1 MTDLWL
7 LSGKLPIN
15 RTNIIQ
21 DIVMA
26 KKISNQELSPNK
38 ILLKLFMTQI
48 GSISNV
54 IEERGKTI
62 FAKEN
67 ILTID
72 EINDYS
78 LELLELLVNI
88 LHAGDEIDR
97 RGPEYKALR
106 RFFTEFSHQIQVRG
120 GSLDEFLR
128 YTQFLQQVF
137 IQGLEADDELS
148 FEQTRSVL
156 VLVANIFNDI
166 TMDVFHAYLDE
177 KERTIQAQQEEI
189 RETSTPITEIW
200 DGVLTLPI
208 IGTLDSSR
216 TVAVMQKLLAR
227 IETERARVVLMDIT
241 GVIAIDSQVSHH
253 LVQMLRAVG
262 LMGARAILTG
272 IRPEIARALTSLNID
287 LGDVVTRSTLAEGLK
302 EAFHHLGITTEQS

>member
-1 MTDLWL
+1 
-7 LSGKLPIN
+7 
-15 RTNIIQ
+15 
-21 DIVMA
+21 MA
-26 KKISNQELSPNK
+26 KKDSTQEMSPNQ
-38 ILLKLFMTQI
+38 ILLKLFMTQV
-48 GSISNV
+48 GAISNV

-62 FAKEN
+62 FGKEN
-67 ILTID
+67 VLTIE
-72 EINDYS
+72 EIKDYS

-88 LHAGDEIDR
+88 LHAGDDIDR
-97 RGPEYKALR
+97 RGPEYRALR

-120 GSLDEFLR
+120 GNLEEFLR
-128 YTQFLQQVF
+128 YTQFLQGVF
-137 IQGLEADDELS
+137 LEGLEADEKLS

-166 TMDVFHAYLDE
+166 TMDVFHVYLDE

-216 TVAVMQKLLAR
+216 TVAVMQKLLSR
-227 IETERARVVLMDIT
+227 IESDRARFVLMDVT
-241 GVIAIDSQVSHH
+241 GVVAIDSQVSHH
-253 LVQMLRAVG
+253 LIQMLAVG

-302 EAFHHLGITTEQS
+302 ETFHSLGITTGKSSD